1 MEQTI
6 PQPSA
11 RYAELAERARAAR
24 RHIIT
29 MVRDGKSGHPGT
41 SLSCTDLLVALY
53 FAHMRHDP
61 KRPDWAD
68 RDRFV
73 LSKGHGAPGLYAVL
87 VEAGYLDPAELTT
100 LRRINTRL
108 QGHVD
113 MHKIPGIEA
122 STGSLGHG
130 LSLAHGMAL
139 ALRLDGRDSRVYALL
154 GDGEC
159 QEGQVWEA
167 AMAAAHYKTGNL
179 VAIVD
184 RNGLQIDGPTEKVMA
199 LGDVAEKFRAF
210 GWNVLEIDGHDFEQI
225 LGALETAKASPAFS
239 KPTCIV
245 AKTVKGKGVSFME
258 NVVKWHGTA
267 PSAEEAEI
275 ALKELS

>member
-1 MEQTI
+1 MPQT
-6 PQPSA
+6 SA
-11 RYAELAERARAAR
+11 RYAELAERARATR

-41 SLSCTDLLVALY
+41 SLSCTDILVALY

-61 KRPDWAD
+61 KRPDWAE

-73 LSKGHGAPGLYAVL
+73 LSKGHGAPGLYAVM
-87 VEAGYLDPAELTT
+87 VEAGYIDPSELTT
-100 LRRINTRL
+100 LRKINTRL

-139 ALRLDGRDSRVYALL
+139 ALRMDGSDSRVYTLL

-167 AMAAAHYKTGNL
+167 AMSAAHYKTGNL

-210 GWNVLEIDGHDFEQI
+210 GWNVLEIDGHDFGQI
-225 LGALETAKASPAFS
+225 LEALDKAKASPMVGQ
-239 KPTCIV
+239 PTCIV
-245 AKTVKGKGVSFME
+245 AKTVKGKGVSYME